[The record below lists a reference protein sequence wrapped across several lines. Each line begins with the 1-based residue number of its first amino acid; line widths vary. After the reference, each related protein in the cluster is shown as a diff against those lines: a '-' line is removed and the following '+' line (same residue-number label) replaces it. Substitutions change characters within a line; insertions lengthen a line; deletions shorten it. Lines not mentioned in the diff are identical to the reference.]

1 MKNHNFV
8 LAFIITTIS
17 CFIGQY
23 SDQQNINV
31 FEVTTSLLIGLVVT
45 LFAYYIHH
53 QNITKN

>member
-1 MKNHNFV
+1 MKNHDFV

-23 SDQQNINV
+23 SGQQTINPI
-31 FEVTTSLLIGLVVT
+31 EVTTSLIVGLIVT
-45 LFAYYIHH
+45 LFIYSIHY